1 MNVTVEEFTSPILIT
16 IPRSASLDEV
26 LETMQENGIRHLPVK
41 EGRKVVGIISERDLV
56 SNLGKNWGRM
66 MRAEDIMTTNLL
78 SVYLNDGL
86 GEVAFKLSNQKV
98 GSAIVLDLEDN
109 VYGIFTTTDALN
121 ALVEIF
127 YEEAKG
133 RSDLR
138 ALNL

>member
-1 MNVTVEEFTSPILIT
+1 MNITVKEFTSPILIT
-16 IPRSASLDEV
+16 IGRSATLDEI
-26 LETMQENGIRHLPVK
+26 LENMQENGIRHLPVK
-41 EGRKVVGIISERDLV
+41 EANKIVGIISERDLL
-56 SNLGKNWGRM
+56 SNLGKNWDRM

-86 GEVAFKLSNQKV
+86 GEVAFKLSSQKV

-127 YEEAKG
+127 YEDAKG
-133 RSDLR
+133 KSDLKAF
-138 ALNL
+138 AL